1 MPLVRIKQKFQVTIP
16 ANIRAKLG
24 LEEGELL
31 EASTKGGTIV
41 LTPKAVVNRAEVE
54 AAIAEGLEDMRQ
66 GRTIGPFKNAKEFR
80 KFRASK
86 EYKAF
91 VAQR

>member
-16 ANIRAKLG
+16 AAIRESLH

-31 EASTKGGTIV
+31 EASTKGSTIV
-41 LTPKAVVNRAEVE
+41 LTPQAVVNRAEVE
-54 AAIAEGLEDMRQ
+54 AAIAEGLEDMRK
-66 GRTIGPFKNAKEFR
+66 GRVTPPFRNAKEFR
-80 KFRASK
+80 KMRASK